1 MFLSVTQVLRM
12 KYRVNLI
19 AQNSFSSSLIMLST
33 EQKECQQYV
42 NDYLQLAIL
51 KVILFLETFQFLI
64 FVGT

>member
-19 AQNSFSSSLIMLST
+19 AQKSFSSSLIMLST

-51 KVILFLETFQFLI
+51 KVILFLETF
-64 FVGT
+64 